1 MKGLCQKYNFFILKT
16 YKQAQPREKKL
27 HYLVTFLENNTL
39 LECITFKS
47 IFPQHWSGVHINAAA
62 FGPETLYWMTS
73 NWTTQ
78 HIVNASS
85 VSELYDWPRID
96 VLRQMVLNSYVLI
109 PLLFCIHTEHHTG
122 GLLVMLQLLIL
133 VHCQNDFTGI
143 LVSWFTSKTI
153 CVKGVIVTLD

>member
-47 IFPQHWSGVHINAAA
+47 IFPQHWSGVHIHAAA

-78 HIVNASS
+78 HIINASS

-109 PLLFCIHTEHHTG
+109 PLLFCIHTEHHVLSCKHHTG
-122 GLLVMLQLLIL
+122 KPSYRWFTGNFTTSHTGTLPEWFYRYFGLLIYQ
-133 VHCQNDFTGI
+133 
-143 LVSWFTSKTI
+143 
-153 CVKGVIVTLD
+153 